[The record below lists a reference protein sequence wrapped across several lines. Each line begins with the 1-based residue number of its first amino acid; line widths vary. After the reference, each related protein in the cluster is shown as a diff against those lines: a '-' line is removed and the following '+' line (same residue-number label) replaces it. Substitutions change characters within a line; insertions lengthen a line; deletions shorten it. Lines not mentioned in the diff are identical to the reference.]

1 MGAAKRLQVPPWKNA
16 FLRGAPIH
24 PQIQLKFHPRMFEI
38 NIIQTLFI
46 HLGSKQKMGIVTKE
60 DLKLAQRQKVQRAG
74 EKLSELIVVL
84 REKMDSTVS
93 TQEESIKDLLQE
105 AQIRVE
111 ESHPDKLGKEDS
123 IEDLKELERLLRES
137 WDKLDEVTTGIMG

>member
-1 MGAAKRLQVPPWKNA
+1 
-16 FLRGAPIH
+16 
-24 PQIQLKFHPRMFEI
+24 
-38 NIIQTLFI
+38 
-46 HLGSKQKMGIVTKE
+46 MGIVTKE
-60 DLKLAQRQKVQRAG
+60 DLIKAERQKVQRAG
-74 EKLSELIVVL
+74 EKLSELIFVL

>member
-1 MGAAKRLQVPPWKNA
+1 
-16 FLRGAPIH
+16 
-24 PQIQLKFHPRMFEI
+24 
-38 NIIQTLFI
+38 
-46 HLGSKQKMGIVTKE
+46 MGIVTKE

-74 EKLSELIVVL
+74 EELSELILVL
-84 REKMDSTVS
+84 RDKMDSMVT
-93 TQEESIKDLLQE
+93 TQDESVKNMLQE

-137 WDKLDEVTTGIMG
+137 WDKLDEVITGIMA